1 MSKLEVHQFPYVFDD
16 NYGALIHCPETGET
30 ACIDAG
36 VAKTYQEALDE
47 KGWNLTHILVT
58 HHHRD
63 HVTGLVELKENTGS
77 KVIGPDYVGKG
88 HIPAIDQRV
97 RDGDTFTFAGQQV
110 RVIHVPGHTMDL
122 VMYYF
127 EEQGTIF
134 VGDTVFA
141 MGCGKA
147 FENTEKMVWQS
158 LQKLLALPDETI
170 IHCSHEYTQEN
181 SRFAIKVDPDNE
193 VLQARI
199 VEVDRLR
206 AAGTP
211 TVPFTLAVEK
221 QTNPFLRPNDKKMRK
236 HLGMENATDE
246 DVFVELRRLRD
257 L

>member
-1 MSKLEVHQFPYVFDD
+1 
-16 NYGALIHCPETGET
+16 
-30 ACIDAG
+30 
-36 VAKTYQEALDE
+36 
-47 KGWNLTHILVT
+47 
-58 HHHRD
+58 
-63 HVTGLVELKENTGS
+63 
-77 KVIGPDYVGKG
+77 
-88 HIPAIDQRV
+88 
-97 RDGDTFTFAGQQV
+97 
-110 RVIHVPGHTMDL
+110 
-122 VMYYF
+122 
-127 EEQGTIF
+127 
-134 VGDTVFA
+134 
-141 MGCGKA
+141 
-147 FENTEKMVWQS
+147 MVWQS

-193 VLQARI
+193 ALQARI